1 MTEEQ
6 FWHGDLRLLQVY
18 QKSYYRNLYY
28 QAYISG
34 FYNNIAVSVSL
45 GNAFRKKGQKPI
57 AYPEK
62 PIDPFEKTEKLN
74 NEKIEK
80 RQNSLLM
87 ENIQRIRALKGE

>member
-18 QKSYYRNLYY
+18 QKSYYRDLYY

-57 AYPEK
+57 AYPVK

-74 NEKIEK
+74 NGNIEK